1 MMTTPLHR
9 WLSRVLGL
17 CQKCLPDVSS
27 GFFCVFRNCSQ
38 RRLFVK
44 SMALLATLVV
54 VLSLTLVSPA
64 LAAPAGGAVD
74 QALTW
79 LKSQQNAD
87 GGFSN
92 GFSPESNLA
101 ATAEVVIALVAGGQ
115 DAGELR
121 SSAGASPLDY
131 LYQQV
136 QAGQVEGVGITAKVV
151 LALVAAGVDPTSF
164 AGRDLIGQ
172 IEADYDSDSG
182 SYGGSIFDQALV
194 VLALVNAGQ
203 AVPEGAADYLM
214 AHQTTDGAWNFMG
227 DTAALTGDTNTTAL
241 VVQALVATGYQN
253 ETGRAMDYL
262 RRVQNADAG
271 WPYQNPS
278 AYGTE
283 TDANSTALVLQ
294 AIYALGQTPGDWY
307 VDGSDPLGALL
318 SLQNASGS
326 FSYQASFPGDN
337 LLATVQA
344 IPAAEGVTLVGV
356 PIVPTG
362 GAPGSA
368 AAAPPATLPVAGDVL
383 LPVVAIL
390 MLAGLSLVSLGQWLK
405 RANSKLANER

>member
-1 MMTTPLHR
+1 M
-9 WLSRVLGL
+9 
-17 CQKCLPDVSS
+17 
-27 GFFCVFRNCSQ
+27 RN
-38 RRLFVK
+38 K
-44 SMALLATLVV
+44 ALLVTLVV

-101 ATAEVVIALVAGGQ
+101 ATAEAVIALAAGGL
-115 DAGELR
+115 DAGEVR
-121 SSAGASPLDY
+121 SAEAASPLDY

-136 QAGQVEGVGITAKVV
+136 QAGKVEGVGPTAKVV

-164 AGRDLIGQ
+164 GGRDLIGQ
-172 IEADYDSDSG
+172 IEADYDPDSG

-194 VLALVNAGQ
+194 VLALVNAGR

-214 AHQTTDGAWNFMG
+214 AYQTTDGAWSFMG
-227 DTAALTGDTNTTAL
+227 DTAALSGDTNTTAL
-241 VVQALVATGYQN
+241 VVQALVAAGYQN
-253 ETGRAMDYL
+253 ETGRALDYL

-294 AIYALGQTPGDWY
+294 AIYAAGQAPGDWY
-307 VDGSDPLGALL
+307 VGGSDPLGVLL

-326 FSYQASFPGDN
+326 FSFQASFPGDN

-344 IPAAEGVTLVGV
+344 IPAAAGVTLVRV
-356 PIVPTG
+356 QSVPTS
-362 GAPGSA
+362 GAPGTA
-368 AAAPPATLPVAGDVL
+368 AAVPPTTLPVAGDVV
-383 LPVVAIL
+383 LPVVGTL
-390 MLAGLSLVSLGQWLK
+390 MLAGLCLVSLGQWLK
-405 RANSKLANER
+405 RANSTP